1 MRNIRSTYDHVMSKC
16 YFPVSYIMDLSDDV
30 MDVANRCIRITFVKA
45 DLYDKIFL
53 SHLINFSFDS
63 FLSTLNA
70 CIQLRNVNEIF
81 QSTIMKVFQK
91 KNILPDF

>member
-1 MRNIRSTYDHVMSKC
+1 MMSKC

-53 SHLINFSFDS
+53 SHLVNFSFDS
-63 FLSTLNA
+63 FLSTL
-70 CIQLRNVNEIF
+70 QLRNVNEIF
-81 QSTIMKVFQK
+81 QSTIMKVFQ
-91 KNILPDF
+91 